1 MTVNRMRPYVIGIA
15 GPSCSGKSEV
25 SRRLARILRA
35 PTLALDHYYR
45 DLKHVSFEERV
56 RTNFDAPESLD
67 AELIAEHV
75 RLLKQGLAVEQPT
88 YDFSHHVRAAST
100 EIIEPADYILVEGL
114 FALYWQEIRD
124 LLDFRIYIT
133 TDHETCLAR
142 RIFRD
147 MRERGRTEESV
158 RAQYESTVRPM
169 AELYLTPTMQH
180 ADLVLAGVAP
190 VKQSVY
196 SILLHIAQRLTDPV
210 RGGTVRQAIEVWRV
224 ATEDNPRPI
233 G

>member
-1 MTVNRMRPYVIGIA
+1 MRPYLIGIA

-45 DLKHVSFEERV
+45 DLKHLSFEERI
-56 RTNFDAPESLD
+56 RTNFDSPESLD
-67 AELIAEHV
+67 SELIVEHV
-75 RLLKQGLAVEQPT
+75 NLLKQGLAVEQPC
-88 YDFSHHVRAAST
+88 YDFTNHVRSADT
-100 EIIEPADYILVEGL
+100 EIIQPADYIIVEGL
-114 FALYWQEIRD
+114 FALYWPELRS
-124 LLDFRIYIT
+124 LLDFQIYIT

-147 MRERGRTEESV
+147 VRERGRTEESV
-158 RAQYESTVRPM
+158 REQYESTVRPM
-169 AELYLTPTMQH
+169 AERYLTPTMQY

-196 SILLHIAQRLTDPV
+196 TILLHIAQRLTDPV
-210 RGGTVRQAIEVWRV
+210 RCDNVRQVIEVWHV
-224 ATEDNPRPI
+224 ATEDVQGRA

>member
-1 MTVNRMRPYVIGIA
+1 MRPYLIGIA

-45 DLKHVSFEERV
+45 DLKHLSFEQRI
-56 RTNFDAPESLD
+56 RTNFDSPDSLD
-67 AELIAEHV
+67 SELIVEHAK
-75 RLLKQGLAVEQPT
+75 LLKQSLAVAQPC
-88 YDFSHHVRAAST
+88 YDFTNHVRSTDT
-100 EIIEPADYILVEGL
+100 EIIQPADYIIVEGL
-114 FALYWQEIRD
+114 FALYWPELRS
-124 LLDFRIYIT
+124 LLDFHIYIT

-147 MRERGRTEESV
+147 VRERGRTEESV

-169 AELYLTPTMQH
+169 AERYLAPTMQH

-196 SILLHIAQRLTDPV
+196 TILLHIAQRLTDPV
-210 RGGTVRQAIEVWRV
+210 RCDNVRQVIEVWHV
-224 ATEDNPRPI
+224 ATEDAQGRI
-233 G
+233 A

>member
-1 MTVNRMRPYVIGIA
+1 MRPYLIGIA

-45 DLKHVSFEERV
+45 DLKHVSFEQRV
-56 RTNFDAPESLD
+56 GTNFDAPESLD
-67 AELIAEHV
+67 SELIVDHV
-75 RLLKQGLAVEQPT
+75 KQLKQGLAVQQPC
-88 YDFSHHVRAAST
+88 YDFANHVRAAST
-100 EIIEPADYILVEGL
+100 DVIQPADYILVEGL
-114 FALYWQEIRD
+114 FSLYWPELRQ
-124 LLDFRIYIT
+124 LLDFQIYIT

-147 MRERGRTEESV
+147 VRERGRTEESV
-158 RAQYESTVRPM
+158 RSQYEATVRPM
-169 AELYLTPTMQH
+169 AELYLAPTMQY

-196 SILLHIAQRLTDPV
+196 TILLHIAQRLTDPV
-210 RGGTVRQAIEVWRV
+210 RSGTVRQAIDIWHV
-224 ATEDNPRPI
+224 ATENSISEP
-233 G
+233 GS

>member
-1 MTVNRMRPYVIGIA
+1 MNRMRPYLIGIA

-45 DLKHVSFEERV
+45 DLKHLSFEERIG
-56 RTNFDAPESLD
+56 TNFDSPESLD
-67 AELIAEHV
+67 SELIVEHV
-75 RLLKQGLAVEQPT
+75 KLLKQGFAVEQPC
-88 YDFSHHVRAAST
+88 YDFAQHVRSVST
-100 EIIEPADYILVEGL
+100 DIIEPADYVLVEGL
-114 FALYWQEIRD
+114 FALYWPELRQ
-124 LLDFRIYIT
+124 LLDFQIYIT

-147 MRERGRTEESV
+147 VRERGRTEESV
-158 RAQYESTVRPM
+158 RSQYQATVRPM
-169 AELYLTPTMQH
+169 AELHLAPTMQY

-196 SILLHIAQRLTDPV
+196 TILLHIAHRLTDPV
-210 RGGTVRQAIEVWRV
+210 RSDTVRQVIDVWHV
-224 ATEDNPRPI
+224 ATEEGLSEPRP
-233 G
+233 

>member
-1 MTVNRMRPYVIGIA
+1 MRPYLIGIA

-35 PTLALDHYYR
+35 PTVALDHYYR
-45 DLKHVSFEERV
+45 DLKHLSFEERI
-56 RTNFDAPESLD
+56 RTNFDSPESLD
-67 AELIAEHV
+67 SELIVEHAK
-75 RLLKQGLAVEQPT
+75 LLKQDLAVEQPC
-88 YDFSHHVRAAST
+88 YDFTSHVRVADT
-100 EIIEPADYILVEGL
+100 EIIQAADYIIVEGL
-114 FALYWQEIRD
+114 FALYWPELRS
-124 LLDFRIYIT
+124 LLDFQIYIT

-147 MRERGRTEESV
+147 VRERGRTEESV
-158 RAQYESTVRPM
+158 REQYESTVRPM
-169 AELYLTPTMQH
+169 AERYLTPTMQH

-196 SILLHIAQRLTDPV
+196 TILLHIAQRLTDPV
-210 RGGTVRQAIEVWRV
+210 RSDNVRQVIEVWHV
-224 ATEDNPRPI
+224 ATEDVQGRS

>member
-67 AELIAEHV
+67 TELIVEQV
-75 RLLKQGLAVEQPT
+75 GRLKQGMPVEQPC
-88 YDFSHHVRAAST
+88 YDFAHHVRSGST
-100 EIIEPADYILVEGL
+100 DVIEPADYVLVEGL
-114 FALYWQEIRD
+114 FALYWHEVRD

-147 MRERGRTEESV
+147 VRERGRTEESV
-158 RAQYESTVRPM
+158 RAQYEATVRPM
-169 AELYLTPTMQH
+169 AELYLTPTMQY

-196 SILLHIAQRLTDPV
+196 TILLHIAHRLTDPV
-210 RGGTVRQAIEVWRV
+210 RGGTVRRHSRFG
-224 ATEDNPRPI
+224 TSRPRTIPDR
-233 G
+233 